1 MSYSNFKELTKPL
14 DNNNLMDNNYVHLH
28 SIGNLRFN
36 KSAILKSDVE
46 TIVNSVI
53 SKHINSNNLVTEPYS
68 IYFDDCNW
76 IIYIDLDYYYCKP
89 STETVESNS
98 STKSNNINQQ
108 LSDIVVDILPLVFTN
123 VQFKYLS
130 FIPEVSLNNSI
141 GNSDYDI
148 DYDTETNYKG
158 GVHTFVILESSVSVE
173 ECNRYY
179 NNFKCYFSQHESL
192 QSICS
197 DYYIY
202 EHEDKSSRLR
212 LDDKYNPISKIIDET
227 NFKRASSIL
236 LPFCKKSIDSRDY
249 ILWDYSTEFN
259 SPNGFKIPEDT
270 QNVEL
275 YQKQQVKVTNNNTVE
290 GCKNSLLMLIS
301 ELSKNNYYL
310 RVYFEELF
318 NFIVSLTYLSD
329 KHPFI
334 SKFSKGVWSGD
345 KIHKPLKFIKC
356 LINFTYVLFYPHVE
370 INEKIDS
377 KICVIIYYLMFPLYK
392 CGGKTNYD
400 DINNQIYN
408 TWNYL
413 RDNEHTKN
421 NYNKL
426 GDINIRVKYFSNDK
440 EDKEA
445 HEDSIRSI
453 NPIINR
459 FINQFFSYLD
469 THVYKNITNELL
481 PFTELDYVRTSNKTE
496 VNHQFYYLQLGYLI
510 KMYVTV
516 QFYNKA
522 QSQNFDSILQ
532 DSCKMLMK
540 HFIYVDSNKKTTSVY
555 IYNFK
560 QIVELSNYPYNQW
573 LYIGDSETCKS
584 ILKIW
589 IKQLYDNIYQPM
601 LGELH
606 EGNKFLKLYLGLIT
620 GVYPL
625 ILINKNQTPL
635 KLLITTSSESR
646 FFESCMLE
654 LLKSTINNFKIKKYE
669 TSNCNYLAVQNGV
682 LEYKYNTQLNKYT
695 CDLVEDSYHI
705 LLQSHCSA
713 IFYKDYNTDNVYYK
727 TIIDVLKSVYPL
739 ESERE
744 FMLQMFS
751 STVCPMIKKDKFMF
765 VYGKGSDGKSTIS
778 SILTLMLGGCNGITK
793 RRDGKSVNI
802 QNTKSY
808 ASSMD
813 ANTLTDK
820 KNRGS
825 CDEGGVI
832 NLFNRTLCI
841 IQEPSNSEI
850 ITSYIKDWT
859 SQGQTHAREM
869 YQSDVQFI
877 SNCLIICETN
887 NLPKFDVTDDA
898 IRRRVV
904 VYNHK
909 SKFVTTTNKPYYKLC
924 NQNFIKNAN
933 QELIDTIRDNM
944 EYWDA
949 LLYILIQYA
958 LNVLNNGR
966 KLILSD
972 ITTPS
977 DIIQFTD
984 KTFGSSSNLGIWLDR
999 NIIYQDI
1006 EHEKIQWMS
1015 IKELINHIQEAHNQF
1030 ITDSILTTDEKNNNS
1045 LIITRLTEKYRD
1057 RIFQLR
1063 PELISKSNVGKFII
1077 DNIKLNNIIGEINIS
1092 DSNYSE
1098 IIDKYTT
1105 GSALT
1110 DINVSLSKGYDDLVI
1125 MGISLIQ

>member
-1 MSYSNFKELTKPL
+1 MSYSNFKKLTKPL
-14 DNNNLMDNNYVHLH
+14 DDNNLMDNNYVHVH
-28 SIGNLRFN
+28 SISKPKFS

-53 SKHINSNNLVTEPYS
+53 SKHISSNKLTTEPYS

-76 IIYIDLDYYYCKP
+76 IIYIDLDYYYKP
-89 STETVESNS
+89 LETNLETVDE
-98 STKSNNINQQ
+98 TLVNINKQ
-108 LSDIVVDILPLVFTN
+108 LSDIVVDLLPLVFPN
-123 VQFKYLS
+123 VEYKYLS
-130 FIPEVSLNNSI
+130 FIPDVSDDDSSEDNDKNI
-141 GNSDYDI
+141 H
-148 DYDTETNYKG
+148 KG
-158 GVHTFVILESSVSVE
+158 GVHTFVILESGVTTE
-173 ECNRYY
+173 ERNRYY
-179 NNFKCYFSQHESL
+179 NNFKDYFSQHDSL
-192 QSICS
+192 NVIDSN
-197 DYYIY
+197 YYIY
-202 EHEDKSSRLR
+202 EHKDTNWRLR
-212 LDDKYNPISKIIDET
+212 LDDNYNHISKIIDET
-227 NFKRASSIL
+227 NFKRTSSIL
-236 LPFCKKSIDSRDY
+236 LPFCKKSVESRNY
-249 ILWDYSTEFN
+249 ILCDHSTEFN
-259 SPNGFKIPEDT
+259 YPNSFKIPEDT
-270 QNVEL
+270 QDVEFC
-275 YQKQQVKVTNNNTVE
+275 QKQYKPTDVNTVE
-290 GCKNSLLMLIS
+290 GCKNNLLAKIS
-301 ELSKNNYYL
+301 ELSNNNHYL
-310 RVYFEELF
+310 RVCFEELF
-318 NFIVSLTYLSD
+318 EFMVSLTYLSD
-329 KHPFI
+329 KHPFVP
-334 SKFSKGVWSGD
+334 KFSKGVWSGD
-345 KIHKPLKFIKC
+345 KTYKPSEFIKR
-356 LINFTYVLFYPHVE
+356 LINFTYVLFYPYVE
-370 INEKIDS
+370 INEKIDRN
-377 KICVIIYYLMFPLYK
+377 IRDITYYLLNPLYK
-392 CGGKTNYD
+392 RGGKTNFD
-400 DINNQIYN
+400 DIGNQIHS
-408 TWNYL
+408 TWKFL
-413 RDNEHTKN
+413 RDNEYTRQY
-421 NYNKL
+421 YNKL
-426 GDINIRVKYFSNDK
+426 GDVNIRVKYFSNDK

-445 HEDSIRSI
+445 HEASVMTI
-453 NPIINR
+453 NPIINH
-459 FINQFFSYLD
+459 FVNEFFSYLD
-469 THVYKNITNELL
+469 NEVYRHITNELL
-481 PFTELDYVRTSNKTE
+481 PFSEDNYVRSNDSDSNKF
-496 VNHQFYYLQLGYLI
+496 NKHFYYHQLGYLV
-510 KMYVTV
+510 KMYVV
-516 QFYNKA
+516 IQFYNKGQA
-522 QSQNFDSILQ
+522 QNFDSILQ

-555 IYNFK
+555 VYNFK

-573 LYIGDSETCKS
+573 LYIGDGETCKS

-589 IKQLYDNIYQPM
+589 VKQLNDNIYNPM
-601 LGELH
+601 LGELN
-606 EGNKFLKLYLGLIT
+606 EGNKFLKLYLSLIT
-620 GVYPL
+620 KVYPL
-625 ILINKNQTPL
+625 VNIYKNLSPI
-635 KLLITTSSESR
+635 KLLVNTSPESK
-646 FFESCMLE
+646 FLDSCIVE

-669 TSNCNYLAVQNGV
+669 TSNCNYLAVQNGI
-682 LEYKYNTQLNKYT
+682 LEYKYNTQLSKYT

-713 IFYKDYNTDNVYYK
+713 MFYKDYNIDNIYYK
-727 TIIDVLKSVYPL
+727 TITEVLKSVYPL

-751 STVCPMIKKDKFMF
+751 SAVCPMIKKDKFMF

-778 SILTLMLGGCNGITK
+778 SILSLMLGSCNGVTK
-793 RRDGKSVNI
+793 YRDGKSVNV
-802 QNTKSY
+802 QNTKAY

-820 KNRGS
+820 KNRGG

-933 QELIDTIRDNM
+933 QELIDTIRSNM

-949 LLYILIQYA
+949 LLHILIQYA
-958 LNVLNNGR
+958 LNILNNGR
-966 KLILSD
+966 KFILSD

-1006 EHEKIQWMS
+1006 EHEKVQWMS

-1057 RIFQLR
+1057 RIFQLKS
-1063 PELISKSNVGKFII
+1063 ELIGKNSVGKFIL
-1077 DNIKLNNIIGEINIS
+1077 DNLKLNNVIAEINTS
-1092 DSNYSE
+1092 DSNYNE

>member
-1 MSYSNFKELTKPL
+1 MSYSNFKELIKPL
-14 DNNNLMDNNYVHLH
+14 DGINTSDNRYVYLH
-28 SIGNLRFN
+28 SIGKVRFN
-36 KSAILKSDVE
+36 KSGVLKSDVE

-53 SKHINSNNLVTEPYS
+53 SKHINSNDLTTESYS

-76 IIYIDLDYYYCKP
+76 IIYIDLDYYYKP
-89 STETVESNS
+89 SIDKVNY
-98 STKSNNINQQ
+98 NNINQQ
-108 LSDIVVDILPLVFTN
+108 FSDIVVDILPLVFTN

-130 FIPEVSLNNSI
+130 FVPDVSDDNSI
-141 GNSDYDI
+141 I
-148 DYDTETNYKG
+148 DGTETNYKG
-158 GVHTFVILESSVSVE
+158 GVHTFVILESSVSTE
-173 ECNRYY
+173 ERSRYY
-179 NNFKCYFSQHESL
+179 TNFKDYFSKHDSL
-192 QSICS
+192 QLICS
-197 DYYIY
+197 NYYIY
-202 EHEDKSSRLR
+202 EHDDHSSRLR
-212 LDDKYNPISKIIDET
+212 SDDNYNHISKIIDAT
-227 NFKRASSIL
+227 NFKRTSSIL
-236 LPFCKKSIDSRDY
+236 LPFCKKSIDSRNY
-249 ILWDYSTEFN
+249 ILYDYSTEFN
-259 SPNGFKIPEDT
+259 QSNKFKIPEDT
-270 QNVEL
+270 QIVEL
-275 YQKQQVKVTNNNTVE
+275 CQKQVKDTNINTVE
-290 GCKNSLLMLIS
+290 GCKNCLLTLILD
-301 ELSKNNYYL
+301 LSDNNYHL
-310 RVYFEELF
+310 MVYFEELF
-318 NFIVSLTYLSD
+318 DFIVSLTYLSD
-329 KHPFI
+329 KHPFLT
-334 SKFSKGVWSGD
+334 KFSKGVWSGD
-345 KIHKPLKFIKC
+345 KIHKPLNFINC
-356 LINFTYVLFYPHVE
+356 LFNFVYVLFYPYVE
-370 INEKIDS
+370 INEKIDRN
-377 KICVIIYYLMFPLYK
+377 IRRIVYYLMFPLYK
-392 CGGKTNYD
+392 HGGKTKFE
-400 DINNQIYN
+400 DIDNQIYN
-408 TWNYL
+408 SWKYL
-413 RDNEHTKN
+413 RDNEYTKD

-426 GDINIRVKYFSNDK
+426 SDMNIRAKYFSNNKDDK
-440 EDKEA
+440 EVHEA
-445 HEDSIRSI
+445 SMMTI
-453 NPIINR
+453 NSIINR
-459 FINQFFSYLD
+459 FINRFFSYLD
-469 THVYKNITNELL
+469 THIYNNITNELL
-481 PFTELDYVRTSNKTE
+481 PFTDLVDKTHIDY
-496 VNHQFYYLQLGYLI
+496 QFYHPQLSYLI
-510 KMYVTV
+510 KMYVVV

-540 HFIYVDSNKKTTSVY
+540 HFIYVDSNKKITSVY

-573 LYIGDSETCKS
+573 LYIGDSETCKP
-584 ILKIW
+584 ILKTW
-589 IKQLYDNIYQPM
+589 VKQLYDNIYKPM
-601 LGELH
+601 LGELN
-606 EGNKFLKLYLGLIT
+606 EGNKYLKLYLGLIT
-620 GVYPL
+620 NIYPL
-625 ILINKNQTPL
+625 VNIIKTQTPL
-635 KLLITTSSESR
+635 KLLVSTSSESK
-646 FFESCMLE
+646 FLDSCITE

-669 TSNCNYLAVQNGV
+669 TSNCNYLAVQNGI

-695 CDLVEDSYHI
+695 CELVEDSYNI

-713 IFYKDYNTDNVYYK
+713 IYYKDYDTNNIYYK

-744 FMLQMFS
+744 FMLQMLS

-793 RRDGKSVNI
+793 RRDGKTVNI

-813 ANTLTDK
+813 ASTLTDK

-841 IQEPSNSEI
+841 IQEPSNAEI

-898 IRRRVV
+898 IRRRIV

-958 LNVLNNGR
+958 LSILNNGR

-977 DIIQFTD
+977 DVIQFTD

-1006 EHEKIQWMS
+1006 EHEKVQWMS

-1057 RIFQLR
+1057 RIFQLK
-1063 PELISKSNVGKFII
+1063 PVLINKDNVSRFVI
-1077 DNIKLNNIIGEINIS
+1077 DTIKLNNIISEINIS
-1092 DSNYSE
+1092 DSNYTDV
-1098 IIDKYTT
+1098 INKYTT